1 MSDGGWS
8 KDSQQCLGSHLIVN
22 SCAWWCWWIK
32 VNRSTK
38 AVVNVK
44 CYSAVS
50 SRKLPLCFTSTLPH
64 SKHGREHQRPR
75 ILMCM
80 HAKWVF
86 ARLECVFVLIKL
98 QQYGKCVCVC
108 MCVTHACAK
117 YKFISLDED
126 PLTHSG
132 FLWNGEGEWG
142 QQIGLAHD
150 ADYLAIT
157 KGMSLWGNAKRD
169 KRMPQWDKS
178 QSQREHLHWRL
189 AYRDVHGGNSIFFF
203 WTNPVRPLHCLKY
216 MAHN

>member
-108 MCVTHACAK
+108 VCHARMRKIKIHLIGWGSTHT
-117 YKFISLDED
+117 FRF
-126 PLTHSG
+126 PL
-132 FLWNGEGEWG
+132 EWG
-142 QQIGLAHD
+142 GGVGTANWIS
-150 ADYLAIT
+150 T
-157 KGMSLWGNAKRD
+157 WC
-169 KRMPQWDKS
+169 
-178 QSQREHLHWRL
+178 RL
-189 AYRDVHGGNSIFFF
+189 SSH
-203 WTNPVRPLHCLKY
+203 H
-216 MAHN
+216 